1 MGIRDLTQR
10 LLPKRAADLL
20 WHGVQRLAYAPDL
33 SPAEISVWRAVKRY
47 TMTTPERVAALM
59 DAVRYVCANA
69 IPGALVECGVW
80 RGGSM
85 MAVALSLKQLGK
97 MDRDLVLFDTFAGM
111 TTADA
116 RDVDMTGQAGAGV
129 APAGSLASSEAEV
142 AENLRSTGY
151 PMHRVHLV
159 KGRVEET
166 LPAHAP
172 EKIGL
177 LRLDTDWYESTRH
190 ELQHLYPRLSRG
202 GVLFLDDYGYWRG
215 TRQATDEY
223 LAALSPRPLLMRLE
237 CPARCGVKP

>member
-20 WHGVQRLAYAPDL
+20 WHGVQRLAYTPDL
-33 SPAEISVWRAVKRY
+33 SAADISVWRAVERY
-47 TMTTPERVAALM
+47 TMTTPERVAALL
-59 DAVRYVCANA
+59 DAVRYVCANG

-85 MAVALSLKQLGK
+85 MAVALTLRELGE

-111 TTADA
+111 TAPDG
-116 RDVDMTGQAGAGV
+116 RDMDMSGHAAAAV

-151 PMHRVHLV
+151 PGHRVHLV
-159 KGRVEET
+159 KGRVEDT
-166 LPAHAP
+166 LPAQAP
-172 EKIGL
+172 EKIAL

-190 ELQHLYPRLSRG
+190 ELQHLYPRLSSG

-223 LAALSPRPLLMRLE
+223 LETLSPRPLLMRLE

>member
-10 LLPKRAADLL
+10 LLPKRAVDLL
-20 WHGVQRLAYAPDL
+20 WHGAQRLAYAPDL
-33 SPAEISVWRAVKRY
+33 SPGDISVWRAVERY
-47 TMTTPERVAALM
+47 TMTTPERVAALV
-59 DAVRYVCANA
+59 DAVRYVCANG
-69 IPGALVECGVW
+69 IPGAFVECGVW

-85 MAVALSLKQLGK
+85 MAVALTLRHLGET
-97 MDRDLVLFDTFAGM
+97 DRDLVLFDTFAGM
-111 TTADA
+111 TAPDA
-116 RDVDMTGQAGAGV
+116 KDIDMSGHSGAQA

-142 AENLRSTGY
+142 AGNLRSTGY

-166 LPAHAP
+166 LPARAP

-190 ELQHLYPRLSRG
+190 ELQHLYPRLSSG
-202 GVLFLDDYGYWRG
+202 GVLFLDDYGHWRG

-223 LAALSPRPLLMRLE
+223 LGTLSPRPLLMRLE